1 MAKPQMYSMKWN
13 NYQNHIGGIFVKL
26 LEAETMVDLTLCA
39 DGEKICCHRII
50 LSACSPY
57 FKVGAVFKTVPLPK
71 LGPFLISHSLPLTLH
86 YLPS

>member
-57 FKVGAVFKTVPLPK
+57 FKVGTVFKKMIYCL
-71 LGPFLISHSLPLTLH
+71 S
-86 YLPS
+86 